1 MLRRIQC
8 RLHLTPGAVA
18 ADLGRFL
25 CETHSANNWSPPT
38 TGHLSNMPAE
48 PACQTCTDLLALAAT
63 RPNTPP
69 APPTAGAYRQQ
80 LALTGFAAN
89 DRACLSRSPRTAKAC
104 LPSMPP
110 PDFTLPRILPRPQAT
125 WQRQGVNFELLKQ
138 SVMHDFGVVLLFGSF
153 FYLLPLCCWFELPP
167 TAGQQCCF
175 WSG

>member
-1 MLRRIQC
+1 M
-8 RLHLTPGAVA
+8 
-18 ADLGRFL
+18 
-25 CETHSANNWSPPT
+25 
-38 TGHLSNMPAE
+38 
-48 PACQTCTDLLALAAT
+48 
-63 RPNTPP
+63 
-69 APPTAGAYRQQ
+69 PPTATGHVRSLIPPPSTANSWCLLSVQPTAARRPNLPAKHAPTCWHLQRRA
-80 LALTGFAAN
+80 LTLTGFAAN

-110 PDFTLPRILPRPQAT
+110 PAFTLPRILPRPQAT

>member
-1 MLRRIQC
+1 MC
-8 RLHLTPGAVA
+8 AP
-18 ADLGRFL
+18 
-25 CETHSANNWSPPT
+25 SAPNNWSPLQHAANSWSST
-38 TGHLSNMPAE
+38 HRQQLVLTECAANSCSPAE

-153 FYLLPLCCWFELPP
+153 FYLPPLCYWFELPP

>member
-1 MLRRIQC
+1 MAFLPLQPIRGLHGCPIHCKACGAHEHKRLETLALLR
-8 RLHLTPGAVA
+8 
-18 ADLGRFL
+18 
-25 CETHSANNWSPPT
+25 ANMAMT
-38 TGHLSNMPAE
+38 Y
-48 PACQTCTDLLALAAT
+48 TDLLALAAT

-80 LALTGFAAN
+80 LALTGFAASG
-89 DRACLSRSPRTAKAC
+89 RACLSRSPRTAKAC

>member
-1 MLRRIQC
+1 MYYYYYYLDC
-8 RLHLTPGAVA
+8 FYCFYYLYYLYYYLSLDPFLLPGNSETCA
-18 ADLGRFL
+18 A
-25 CETHSANNWSPPT
+25 PPT
-38 TGHLSNMPAE
+38 TGHLSNM
-48 PACQTCTDLLALAAT
+48 
-63 RPNTPP
+63 
-69 APPTAGAYRQQ
+69 PPTAGAYRQQ

>member
-1 MLRRIQC
+1 M
-8 RLHLTPGAVA
+8 
-18 ADLGRFL
+18 
-25 CETHSANNWSPPT
+25 PPT
-38 TGHLSNMPAE
+38 AGHLRSLIPSTANSW
-48 PACQTCTDLLALAAT
+48 CLCLLSVQPTAAR
-63 RPNTPP
+63 RPNLSAKHTPTCSL

-80 LALTGFAAN
+80 LVLTGFAAN

>member
-1 MLRRIQC
+1 MC
-8 RLHLTPGAVA
+8 RA
-18 ADLGRFL
+18 
-25 CETHSANNWSPPT
+25 ANNWSPLQPPP
-38 TGHLSNMPAE
+38 SWCAR
-48 PACQTCTDLLALAAT
+48 
-63 RPNTPP
+63 RPNLPAKHSALTPP
-69 APPTAGAYRQQ
+69 LAPPTAGAYRQR
-80 LALTGFAAN
+80 LVLTGFAAN

-125 WQRQGVNFELLKQ
+125 WQRQGVNFELPKQ

-167 TAGQQCCF
+167 KAGQQCCF

>member
-1 MLRRIQC
+1 MSSSSPSSAAIVVVVWHSSSLVHQFRSF
-8 RLHLTPGAVA
+8 VA
-18 ADLGRFL
+18 PNA
-25 CETHSANNWSPPT
+25 ANNWSPLQHSANSRSST
-38 TGHLSNMPAE
+38 
-48 PACQTCTDLLALAAT
+48 
-63 RPNTPP
+63 
-69 APPTAGAYRQQ
+69 RQQ

-89 DRACLSRSPRTAKAC
+89 DRACQSKAC

-110 PDFTLPRILPRPQAT
+110 PDITLPRILPKPQAT

>member
-1 MLRRIQC
+1 MQRCKDYQRRGHLPAGPYVLAGSPGQALKSVRPEKYRAC
-8 RLHLTPGAVA
+8 SRPSPLPTHLVGRLLLPKLPTKHAPTCWHLQRRTLTPPG
-18 ADLGRFL
+18 
-25 CETHSANNWSPPT
+25 TANSW
-38 TGHLSNMPAE
+38 
-48 PACQTCTDLLALAAT
+48 
-63 RPNTPP
+63 R
-69 APPTAGAYRQQ
+69 
-80 LALTGFAAN
+80 
-89 DRACLSRSPRTAKAC
+89 RACLSRSPRTAKAC